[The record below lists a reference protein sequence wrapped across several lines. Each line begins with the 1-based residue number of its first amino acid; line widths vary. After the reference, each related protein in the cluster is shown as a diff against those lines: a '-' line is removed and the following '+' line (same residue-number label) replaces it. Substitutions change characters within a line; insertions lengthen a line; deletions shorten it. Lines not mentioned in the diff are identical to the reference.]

1 MRERVLAFVRA
12 IVKSAHLNMNK
23 SRAVGSPLACFARPF
38 ARPSVRPTVLTI
50 SARSSASADRV
61 FYTCAFMDCLTA
73 AAYKLEE
80 R

>member
-12 IVKSAHLNMNK
+12 IV
-23 SRAVGSPLACFARPF
+23 RPSV
-38 ARPSVRPTVLTI
+38 RPSVRPTVV
-50 SARSSASADRV
+50 SARSPASPVRV